1 MRMVMD
7 SVGYAAVRAIDWPH
21 KIGYFNGTASAWPAD
36 VIAAER
42 ARGQLL
48 ALVDVLGDAP
58 YGAAILDVER
68 GDVTAPEIIRAWVIA
83 RNQFRRDAVVYCNR
97 STLPTVISALAGE
110 PCRIWLAN
118 PADNGEPPMTVPD
131 LGLPAHITLL
141 GVQYVLSPRSGG
153 NYDLSVFYDD
163 TWHGDRES
171 AEAASAAVP
180 KPEAVPGPAGAAPVP
195 VAPATPS
202 PAGTGDTPAPVTPS
216 GDIPAAAEMAAAPA
230 LQVNDPAAGS
240 TPAPDPA
247 EQLLPH
253 GFIQHVITD
262 VRQVAGLFRGAGAG
276 HVAQLL
282 EEAVS
287 AAAETGALLQRAGL

>member
-1 MRMVMD
+1 MRTVMD
-7 SVGYAAVRAIDWPH
+7 SVSYAAVRAIDWPH

-36 VIAAER
+36 VIATER

-97 STLPTVISALAGE
+97 STLPTVISALASE

-163 TWHGDRES
+163 TWHGDPDS
-171 AEAASAAVP
+171 AEAAAAAVP
-180 KPEAVPGPAGAAPVP
+180 KPEAAPGAAGAAPVP
-195 VAPATPS
+195 PAPATPS
-202 PAGTGDTPAPVTPS
+202 PAATGDTPAPAMAS
-216 GDIPAAAEMAAAPA
+216 DPAAAAV
-230 LQVNDPAAGS
+230 QVNGPPAGS
-240 TPAPDPA
+240 TPAPDLVD
-247 EQLLPH
+247 QLLPH

-262 VRQVAGLFRGAGAG
+262 VRQVVGLFRGGYIS